1 MGLLNTYYVEV
12 RGYVRVEA
20 SSGGDAFKRAEYEIA
35 RIASYGENPIDL
47 TPIQAIKKTDYR

>member
-1 MGLLNTYYVEV
+1 MLNTYYVEV